1 MKNKIHIFII
11 TVFFTGLIVLLFISI
26 NGNEKKRNSCIE
38 KQAQYEDTNLLF
50 NSPFF

>member
-11 TVFFTGLIVLLFISI
+11 TAFFTGLIALLFMSI
-26 NGNEKKRNSCIE
+26 NGNEKKRNGCNE